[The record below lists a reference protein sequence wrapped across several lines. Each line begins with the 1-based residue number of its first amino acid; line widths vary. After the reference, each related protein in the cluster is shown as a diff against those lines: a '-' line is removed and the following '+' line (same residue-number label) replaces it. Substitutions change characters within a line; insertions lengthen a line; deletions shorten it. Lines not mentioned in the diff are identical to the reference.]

1 LPARFALDQNF
12 PEPIVDALDAFI
24 PEADLVPFRKI
35 DPLLTADMDDWE
47 VLLALHH
54 HPQPWD
60 GLVTTDS
67 GILNLPRELAVL
79 VQTRLTLVVAEA
91 AGQDPVRATGLVLTH
106 LSWIAKNT
114 DPNEAQLWRLSANN
128 RPSRDP
134 WEALRRVAD
143 HQNRDVDVLWR
154 EARLTKA
161 ELAVDPL
168 GP

>member
-1 LPARFALDQNF
+1 MPALFALDQNF

-24 PEADLVPFRKI
+24 PEAELVPLREI

-47 VLLALHH
+47 VLLALSH
-54 HPQPWD
+54 HPQAWD

-67 GILNLPRELAVL
+67 GILNLPKELAVL
-79 VQTRLTLVVAEA
+79 MQTKLTLVVAEA
-91 AGQDPVRATGLVLTH
+91 AGHDPVRATGLVLTH
-106 LSWIAKNT
+106 LSWIAKKTN
-114 DPNEAQLWRLSANN
+114 PSEAQLWRLSANN
-128 RPSRDP
+128 RPARDP

-143 HQNRDVDVLWR
+143 HQNRDVDALWR

-168 GP
+168 GL